1 MAASAYRALLERA
14 AGKGGLLAVEDK
26 VGERMATLQED
37 VALCE
42 KQLERAR
49 EDAAKA
55 GLALPAATAA
65 AGPSFV
71 PFQLNLSTFEG

>member
-1 MAASAYRALLERA
+1 
-14 AGKGGLLAVEDK
+14 
-26 VGERMATLQED
+26 

-42 KQLERAR
+42 KRQERAR